1 MPEPGPN
8 AGGHGRHTAPP
19 GATGGHAG
27 HLPSSGRALA
37 ISGWLTGLYFV
48 VELGIG
54 LWTGSVAVISDA
66 FHTFSA
72 VGGVLVAIVASRLA
86 RRPADLARSFGWYRA
101 EVIGALT
108 NGAFLMVMALVV
120 IVMGAM
126 RLRHPMELPTGPMLV
141 AAAGGLVTE
150 FVALYL
156 LYRQQGQDLNVRGA
170 YWHIIQTFVGSL
182 IIVVAALVIR
192 FTGFLA
198 IDPLLGIAFG
208 FVLLWA
214 SWGILRDSVH
224 LLMEGTPTGVDLAE
238 VAATLGRLDGV
249 RDVHHVHAWALT
261 SGRHVFS
268 AHLRVDPDRH
278 AERDALLVRGHDLL
292 RDQFRFYFSTLQVET
307 TCLDETAAKAI
318 DVAPR
323 APGGQGNAD
332 GSLGR

>member
-1 MPEPGPN
+1 MPEPGPH
-8 AGGHGRHTAPP
+8 AGHGQHTAHAP
-19 GATGGHAG
+19 AMGGHAG
-27 HLPSSGRALA
+27 HLPSSGRALT
-37 ISGWLTGLYFV
+37 ISAWLTGLYFV
-48 VELGIG
+48 IELGIG

-72 VGGVLVAIVASRLA
+72 VGGVLVAIVAARLA

-141 AAAGGLVTE
+141 AAAGGLATE

-182 IIVVAALVIR
+182 IIIVAALTIR

-224 LLMEGTPTGVDLAE
+224 LLMEGTPPGVDLAE
-238 VAATLGRLDGV
+238 VAAVLARLDGV

-261 SGRHVFS
+261 SGRYVFA
-268 AHLRVDPDRH
+268 AHLRTDATTA
-278 AERDALLVRGHDLL
+278 AEDDLLVRAHDLL
-292 RDQFRFYFSTLQVET
+292 RERFGFFFVTLQIET
-307 TCLDETAAKAI
+307 TCLDEAAAAEI
-318 DVAPR
+318 DITSPAPS
-323 APGGQGNAD
+323 A
-332 GSLGR
+332 

>member
-1 MPEPGPN
+1 M
-8 AGGHGRHTAPP
+8 
-19 GATGGHAG
+19 GGHAG
-27 HLPSSGRALA
+27 HLPSSGRALT
-37 ISGWLTGLYFV
+37 ISGWLTGVYFV

-54 LWTGSVAVISDA
+54 LWTGSIAVISDA

-72 VGGVLVAIVASRLA
+72 VGGVLVAIVAARLA

-120 IVMGAM
+120 VVMGAM
-126 RLRHPMELPTGPMLV
+126 RLRHPMELPTGPMLA

-150 FVALYL
+150 AVALYL
-156 LYRQQGQDLNVRGA
+156 LYRQQGQDLNIRGA

-182 IIVVAALVIR
+182 IIIVAALVIR

-224 LLMEGTPTGVDLAE
+224 LLMEGTPPGVDLGD
-238 VAATLGRLDGV
+238 VAAALGRLDGV

-261 SGRHVFS
+261 SGRYVFS
-268 AHLRVDPDRH
+268 AHLRVDPEI
-278 AERDALLVRGHDLL
+278 AVARDALLVRAHELL
-292 RDQFRFYFSTLQVET
+292 SDRFQFYFVTLQVET
-307 TCLDETAAKAI
+307 SCLDETAAAAI
-318 DVAPR
+318 DVTLPPAR
-323 APGGQGNAD
+323 NPG
-332 GSLGR
+332 

>member
-1 MPEPGPN
+1 M
-8 AGGHGRHTAPP
+8 GGHT
-19 GATGGHAG
+19 G
-27 HLPSSGRALA
+27 HLPSSGRALT
-37 ISGWLTGLYFV
+37 ISGWLTGVYFV

-72 VGGVLVAIVASRLA
+72 VGGVLVAIVAARLA

-141 AAAGGLVTE
+141 AAAGGLATE

-182 IIVVAALVIR
+182 IIIVAALVIR
-192 FTGFLA
+192 FMGFLA

-214 SWGILRDSVH
+214 SWGILKESVH
-224 LLMEGTPTGVDLAE
+224 LLMEGTPPGVDLAE
-238 VAATLGRLDGV
+238 VAAALGRLGGV

-261 SGRHVFS
+261 SGRYVFS
-268 AHLRVDPDRH
+268 AHLRTDSVDAGAD
-278 AERDALLVRGHDLL
+278 DALLVRAHDLL
-292 RDQFRFYFSTLQVET
+292 RDRFGFFFVTLQIET
-307 TCLDETAAKAI
+307 TCLDEAAAAEI
-318 DVAPR
+318 DITSSAPL
-323 APGGQGNAD
+323 A
-332 GSLGR
+332 

>member
-1 MPEPGPN
+1 MPDTGPH
-8 AGGHGRHTAPP
+8 ASGHGQHTAPTP
-19 GATGGHAG
+19 AMGGHAG
-27 HLPSSGRALA
+27 HLPSSGRALT
-37 ISGWLTGLYFV
+37 ISGWLTGVYFV

-72 VGGVLVAIVASRLA
+72 VGGVLVAIVAARLA

-182 IIVVAALVIR
+182 IIIVAALTIR

-214 SWGILRDSVH
+214 SWGILR
-224 LLMEGTPTGVDLAE
+224 E
-238 VAATLGRLDGV
+238 LGAPLDGRDTTRRRSCGGRSGTRSARRGARRAPRPRLGADQRPLRVLGAPALRCDHSRGRRPAGPGTRSPARPV
-249 RDVHHVHAWALT
+249 RLLLRHAAGRDDVPRRSGRSRDRHHV
-261 SGRHVFS
+261 SGTFGLARSSH
-268 AHLRVDPDRH
+268 
-278 AERDALLVRGHDLL
+278 
-292 RDQFRFYFSTLQVET
+292 
-307 TCLDETAAKAI
+307 
-318 DVAPR
+318 
-323 APGGQGNAD
+323 
-332 GSLGR
+332 